1 MCFLFTKESRLRFQ
15 GSDRKLS
22 LTTCSV
28 CSQRIEMSLNSVTRV
43 RLIKVILIDIYHL
56 FMKAK
61 DRQHLAKCVPNVYQ
75 KKWLWIKIV
84 TAGKLRKVFFY
95 VMYRLF
101 MKELSISVI
110 NANAQQGR
118 KVLFQTMC
126 QQFIKEF
133 DINANCGIIKQHKK
147 VTWNNIIYKVYSSQN
162 SHIMQS
168 LQL

>member
-1 MCFLFTKESRLRFQ
+1 M
-15 GSDRKLS
+15 
-22 LTTCSV
+22 
-28 CSQRIEMSLNSVTRV
+28 
-43 RLIKVILIDIYHL
+43 
-56 FMKAK
+56 
-61 DRQHLAKCVPNVYQ
+61 
-75 KKWLWIKIV
+75 
-84 TAGKLRKVFFY
+84 TAGKLRKVFFH

-147 VTWNNIIYKVYSSQN
+147 VT
-162 SHIMQS
+162 
-168 LQL
+168 